1 MLVCAPTN
9 VKIHTLA
16 VYPQAGAA
24 AHGGKH
30 IGPIPSGKGR
40 VRAAM
45 LGRLRIGVHQYLL
58 VVILVLLGVG
68 GNFRTVGHGV
78 LVSAVPVLR
87 QVEVIDVCA
96 RAVHAVNGLK
106 VAGRGE
112 DGLPF
117 LRRKND
123 VFESH
128 GDVGGGR
135 TAVFVCY
142 AALADQRT
150 GRLSRVSGR
159 LIDLL
164 ISTLRILRNGGQGS
178 GNIAANGIYQQRR
191 GRAVHRQPV
200 KEHLFHPEIGV
211 RRHSGRAITH
221 HLTADERAGAAIHR
235 VYSPSQGDIRKR
247 SGDTFVCGDHIR
259 QNTALNAEHLSRPGQ
274 ARHRIAKSQLLP
286 AEVKGHPL
294 LLRGIEG
301 VIGHVDG
308 LVGPGDVRDGRGKAL
323 PTHIVRQRPLHIVV
337 HMPVDHIRRG
347 CGYRAGLII
356 RRRLVQPSDVEI
368 ISCIA
373 VLPGGDHAIPAAFFG
388 NPADICVC
396 LHRNQ
401 SAGGSNAHRRTGS
414 NILAHEQVKPII
426 GCYIIKPRGGAV
438 HNHKR
443 IGAISHQNA
452 LRGIVGC
459 KGRAIYREAAIYRQL
474 AVQVVNKSA
483 HRRIPAADRTLPG
496 PIQHQLALL
505 HRVADQAPGRGAGR
519 RGHRRIY
526 RLGTGHVYIDIVT
539 AYQVAEAPAHMGVGR
554 IHILGNRRADGI
566 VCKSNFLIGF
576 DRHTA
581 HYASKINGLN
591 AIAAPQVDRSISRA
605 SRDANNSIFLNTA
618 QKSAHINT
626 SLSSSLSKGNI
637 YIRGTIF
644 DSDRCMFCIPR
655 QAAKEKA
662 YRRIRVVLQISGHCN
677 LLHSCPG

>member
-24 AHGGKH
+24 VHGGKH

-58 VVILVLLGVG
+58 IVILVLLGVG
-68 GNFRTVGHGV
+68 GNFRTIGHGV

-106 VAGRGE
+106 VAGLGE

-221 HLTADERAGAAIHR
+221 HLTADERAGASAVIVVHR
-235 VYSPSQGDIRKR
+235 ENFPAQGNIRKR

-274 ARHRIAKSQLLP
+274 VRHRIAKGQLVP
-286 AEVKGHPL
+286 AEVKGRPL

-301 VIGHVDG
+301 VIGHVDV
-308 LVGPGDVRDGRGKAL
+308 LAGPGDVRDGRGEAL
-323 PTHIVRQRPLHIVV
+323 LQHIVRQRPLHIVV
-337 HMPVDHIRRG
+337 HMPVDHIRLG
-347 CGYRAGLII
+347 LSHSAGLII
-356 RRRLVQPSDVEI
+356 SVCIIQPRDVEI

-373 VLPGGDHAIPAAFFG
+373 VLPGRNHAIPVAG
-388 NPADICVC
+388 GRNSTYICILSYPC

-401 SAGGSNAHRRTGS
+401 SAGGSNIHRRTGS

-426 GCYIIKPRGGAV
+426 GCYIIKPRRVAV
-438 HNHKR
+438 DNHKR
-443 IGAISHQNA
+443 LGTLGHQNA
-452 LRGIVGC
+452 LCGIVGC
-459 KGRAIYREAAIYRQL
+459 KGRAIYRESGIYRQL
-474 AVQVVNKSA
+474 AVHVVNKSA
-483 HRRIPAADRTLPG
+483 HGRIAAADRTLPG
-496 PIQHQLALL
+496 PIQHQLAPL
-505 HRVADQAPGRGAGR
+505 HRVSDQAPGAA
-519 RGHRRIY
+519 I
-526 RLGTGHVYIDIVT
+526 
-539 AYQVAEAPAHMGVGR
+539 
-554 IHILGNRRADGI
+554 GI
-566 VCKSNFLIGF
+566 C
-576 DRHTA
+576 
-581 HYASKINGLN
+581 
-591 AIAAPQVDRSISRA
+591 
-605 SRDANNSIFLNTA
+605 
-618 QKSAHINT
+618 
-626 SLSSSLSKGNI
+626 
-637 YIRGTIF
+637 
-644 DSDRCMFCIPR
+644 
-655 QAAKEKA
+655 
-662 YRRIRVVLQISGHCN
+662 
-677 LLHSCPG
+677 